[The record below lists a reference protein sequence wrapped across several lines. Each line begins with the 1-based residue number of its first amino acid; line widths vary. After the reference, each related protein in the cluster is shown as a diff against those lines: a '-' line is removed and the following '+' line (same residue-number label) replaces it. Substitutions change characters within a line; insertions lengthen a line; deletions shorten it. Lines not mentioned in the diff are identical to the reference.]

1 MNREECIEI
10 FERYIQNKA
19 SEEEVKLLI
28 FWIKNNKKIIQWLEE
43 QIMTSTDEMDQDIQ
57 MRILNQVKA
66 KITDANTQKVYAE
79 RNITIFRLKTWLQIA
94 AMLLIPL
101 LTAAGMYLYMSDRND
116 LQPLIV
122 SVERGQKARVVLP
135 DGSKVWLNS
144 LSKLTY
150 QNDFNIKN
158 RKLKLDGEA
167 YFEVAHNPQRPFIV
181 ECNDMTVEAL
191 GTSFGIEA
199 YTEDE
204 LISSILMEG
213 KVRVTTPNG
222 ITTLLPNE
230 RVLYNKKNNKLSKT
244 NVRNAQEFT
253 GWIHN
258 TLRFENESLNEI
270 AKNIQRQYNVEI
282 VFDTDRLRN
291 LRFTG
296 TVENNSLESVLN
308 IIALTSP
315 ISFKVDSQRVILYEN
330 KRLLQHY
337 GK

>member
-19 SEEEVKLLI
+19 SEEELKLLI

-43 QIMTSTDEMDQDIQ
+43 QIMTSSDEMDQDIQ

-66 KITDANTQKVYAE
+66 KITDTPPQKLYPA
-79 RNITIFRLKTWLQIA
+79 RNATKFSLRTWLQIA

-101 LTAAGMYLYMSDRND
+101 LTVAGMYLYMTDRND

-122 SVERGQKARVVLP
+122 SVERGQKASVVLP
-135 DGSKVWLNS
+135 DGSRVWLNS

-150 QNDFNIKN
+150 NNDFNKN
-158 RKLKLDGEA
+158 TRNLKLDGEA
-167 YFEVAHNPQRPFIV
+167 YFEVAHNPQKPFIV

-199 YTEDE
+199 YAEDE

-230 RVLYNKKNNKLSKT
+230 RVLYNKKNNKLSKS
-244 NVRNAQEFT
+244 NVRNAKEFT

-282 VFDTDRLRN
+282 VFDTDRLKN